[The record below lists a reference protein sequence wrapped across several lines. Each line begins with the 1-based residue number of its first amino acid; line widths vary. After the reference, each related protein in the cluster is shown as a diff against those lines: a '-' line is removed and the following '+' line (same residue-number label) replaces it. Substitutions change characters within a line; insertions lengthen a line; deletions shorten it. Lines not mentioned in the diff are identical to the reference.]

1 MLMAMK
7 GASRLEIDDL
17 VGVIQAPPKE
27 LGNKCDLR
35 AETHGRGA
43 FPLDFFDVHELAVQ
57 QHLKRHP
64 VWIETVHLLGK
75 FALSI
80 FPSPLAT
87 LE

>member
-1 MLMAMK
+1 
-7 GASRLEIDDL
+7 
-17 VGVIQAPPKE
+17 
-27 LGNKCDLR
+27 
-35 AETHGRGA
+35 
-43 FPLDFFDVHELAVQ
+43 LDFFDVHELAVQ